1 MAKQPITSNK
11 LAAPVGPFSSA
22 VTSRGF
28 VFLSGQVGQDPVTKK
43 VVEGGVEAQTA
54 QIFRNLTAVLEAAG
68 KTLADVVRVGVYLTD
83 IGDFAAMNKV
93 YAKHFQEPY
102 PARTTIA
109 VAALPLG
116 AAVEIDMV
124 AE

>member
-22 VTSRGF
+22 VTSQGF

>member
-1 MAKQPITSNK
+1 MTKKTISSDK
-11 LAAPVGPFSSA
+11 LPAPVGPFSSA
-22 VTSRGF
+22 VSSQGF

-43 VVEGGVEAQTA
+43 VVDGGVEAQTA
-54 QIFRNLTAVLEAAG
+54 QIFSNLAAVLEAAG
-68 KTLADVVRVGVYLTD
+68 KTLSDVVRVGVYLTD
-83 IGDFAAMNKV
+83 MNDFAAMNTV
-93 YAKHFQEPY
+93 YAEHLREPY

-109 VAALPLG
+109 VLALPFG